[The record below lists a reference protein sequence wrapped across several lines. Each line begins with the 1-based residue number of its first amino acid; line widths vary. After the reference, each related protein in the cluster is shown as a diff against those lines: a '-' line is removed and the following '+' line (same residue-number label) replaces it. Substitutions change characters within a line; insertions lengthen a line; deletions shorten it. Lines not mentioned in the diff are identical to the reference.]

1 MSTSNYTDDRLR
13 LAARLYYIDGLGQ
26 NEVAKFAKVSQAKVS
41 RLLALARERGI
52 VRITVA
58 DYEPRHTE
66 LEAQIRARFGLET
79 VVVIKTLE
87 GLTSTDLRQAVG
99 RFASEALNAAI
110 KPGDIVALAGGRT
123 IHELVQH
130 LPEPRNKAL
139 TVVQAMGSVDSNI
152 SAFDAQEVGRVLAQR
167 LGGSFL
173 ALNAP
178 AYIPEKRTR
187 DALMKLPQMRAVHD
201 YLERAQVA
209 IVGLGTLEN
218 SVFVERGTLG
228 ADDIAR
234 LHKAGAIGEI
244 CGRFFDKNGNECDTA
259 WRDQVI
265 SAEITQLR
273 RIPQTL
279 GVVSGN
285 DRSAAIAAA
294 IRGRLL
300 KALIIDESG
309 ARALLALG
317 APPPATKTR
326 YRKK

>member
-1 MSTSNYTDDRLR
+1 MSTRYSDDRLR

-26 NEVAKFAKVSQAKVS
+26 NDVAKFVKVSQAKVS

-66 LEAQIRARFGLET
+66 LEAQIRARFDLGT
-79 VVVIKTLE
+79 AVVIKTLE
-87 GLTSTDLRQAVG
+87 GLTNTDLRQAVG
-99 RFASEALNAAI
+99 RFASDALNTLL

-123 IHELVQH
+123 IHEVVQH

-139 TVVQAMGSVDSNI
+139 TVVQAMGSVDSNV
-152 SAFDAQEVGRVLAQR
+152 SAFDAQEIGRVLAQR

-187 DALMKLPQMRAVHD
+187 DALLKLPQMRAVHD
-201 YLERAQVA
+201 YLDRAQVA

-218 SVFVERGTLG
+218 SVFVERGTLSDSD
-228 ADDIAR
+228 AAELR
-234 LHKAGAIGEI
+234 KAGAVGEI
-244 CGRFFDKNGNECDTA
+244 CGRFFDKNGNECETA

-265 SAEITQLR
+265 SAEISQLR
-273 RIPQTL
+273 RIPQTIA
-279 GVVSGN
+279 VVSGK
-285 DRSAAIAAA
+285 DRTAAITAA
-294 IRGRLL
+294 IRGKML
-300 KALIIDESG
+300 KGLIIDESG
-309 ARALLALG
+309 ATELLA
-317 APPPATKTR
+317 ASTPPPPPKAKV
-326 YRKK
+326 KKK